1 MVVGLVVAVLAVVVM
16 AILYFHGKPNPA
28 PDQEQAQTA
37 PAASTTAPDAQ
48 SGPSS
53 AVGATHPAVLTR
65 AEKQA
70 AAKAAKNADKGE
82 VKPPVAAPAPVKN
95 EEKPP
100 PPKAVEAP
108 PARGGRCDLEPSE
121 YAGQVDQAWKNLG
134 RGRYADAQREF
145 GAVLACDPGNA
156 RAKEGLERARLA
168 ASEAAGG

>member
-1 MVVGLVVAVLAVVVM
+1 
-16 AILYFHGKPNPA
+16 
-28 PDQEQAQTA
+28 
-37 PAASTTAPDAQ
+37 
-48 SGPSS
+48 
-53 AVGATHPAVLTR
+53 
-65 AEKQA
+65 
-70 AAKAAKNADKGE
+70 
-82 VKPPVAAPAPVKN
+82 VKN